1 MSGELWKARLKRAA
15 PRRREWHWRGAAL
28 AAALFASAGVQA
40 RGPFEVWKDC
50 QLEANAS
57 NDGDSFHVKAGG
69 KGYILRLYLVDAPE
83 TDAGFPERVA
93 EQGKYFGISPT
104 QAVELGASAKKFVDE
119 KLARPF
125 TVRTSRQN
133 AMGRSNKQR
142 YYAFVSTNEGDLG
155 ELLVANGLA
164 RVHGVAPA
172 TGDPIST
179 PGEKEKL
186 TRLELDARKQKVGG
200 WGASAGRMNAR
211 LLAPAKKLDS
221 FDSFFHPERAVAA
234 PPRTLPELAPT
245 PPPLV
250 ERAPGSVAPPPLPA
264 RPSADGL
271 LDPNTATVAELVKL
285 KGIGPVLAGR
295 IIEARPFKSADE
307 LRRVKGIGVKKYEK
321 LRPYFAPAL

>member
-1 MSGELWKARLKRAA
+1 MKRAA

-28 AAALFASAGVQA
+28 AAALFVSAGVQA

-57 NDGDSFHVKAGG
+57 NDGDSFHVKASG

-142 YYAFVSTNEGDLG
+142 YYAFVATNEGDLG

-172 TGDPIST
+172 KGDPIST

-245 PPPLV
+245 PPPV
-250 ERAPGSVAPPPLPA
+250 VVRAPASVAPPPLPA

-271 LDPNTATVAELVKL
+271 LDPNTATVANV
-285 KGIGPVLAGR
+285 
-295 IIEARPFKSADE
+295 
-307 LRRVKGIGVKKYEK
+307 
-321 LRPYFAPAL
+321 

>member
-1 MSGELWKARLKRAA
+1 MSRRFVGSATVGRIPARGDW
-15 PRRREWHWRGAAL
+15 PWRGAAL
-28 AAALFASAGVQA
+28 AAALLLSAVADA
-40 RGPFEVWKDC
+40 RAPFEVWKDC
-50 QLEANAS
+50 QLEANDS

-83 TDAGFPERVA
+83 TDAGFPECVA

-104 QAVELGASAKKFVDE
+104 QAVAIGELAQKFVE
-119 KLARPF
+119 ERLSRPF
-125 TVRTSRQN
+125 TVRTSRKN
-133 AMGRSNKQR
+133 AMGRSNKPR
-142 YYAFVSTNEGDLG
+142 FYAFVTTNEGDLG

-172 TGDPIST
+172 ADDPIST

-186 TRLELDARKQKVGG
+186 TRLEQEARRQKVGG

-234 PPRTLPELAPT
+234 QPRTLPEPT
-245 PPPLV
+245 PPPV
-250 ERAPGSVAPPPLPA
+250 VAPALTSVAMPPPPA

-271 LDPNTATVAELVKL
+271 LDPNTATEEELVKL

-295 IIEARPFKSADE
+295 IIAARPFKSGDE
-307 LRRVKGIGVKKYEK
+307 LRRVKGIGKKKYEL
-321 LRPYFAPAL
+321 LRPRFVPAV